1 MSVANKT
8 CATQAILNYNDEKV
22 LWKHGQP
29 NKAIKCRLIS
39 ALKQFY
45 ASDFRSFI
53 IYIGNPTDFWLAE
66 AIWEMSETAE
76 NSDIEYT
83 LVFITSFMKMQDE
96 WIDHEKNWTDVIDK
110 AEQVVWQ
117 KSVYPS
123 ETAELF
129 LIDLTKDYGFMN

>member
-1 MSVANKT
+1 
-8 CATQAILNYNDEKV
+8 
-22 LWKHGQP
+22 
-29 NKAIKCRLIS
+29 
-39 ALKQFY
+39 
-45 ASDFRSFI
+45 
-53 IYIGNPTDFWLAE
+53 
-66 AIWEMSETAE
+66 
-76 NSDIEYT
+76 
-83 LVFITSFMKMQDE
+83 MKMQDE